1 LGDFARGAGGAPRR
15 VEAVRVLP
23 DGLEAGADFRLGEIV
38 EPDAVAARVGEG
50 V

>member
-1 LGDFARGAGGAPRR
+1 
-15 VEAVRVLP
+15 LP